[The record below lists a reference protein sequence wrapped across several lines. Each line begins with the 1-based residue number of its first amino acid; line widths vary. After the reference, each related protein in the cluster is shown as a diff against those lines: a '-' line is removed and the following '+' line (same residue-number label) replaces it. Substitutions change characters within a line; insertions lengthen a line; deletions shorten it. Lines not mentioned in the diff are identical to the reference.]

1 MSSRSS
7 RRTVIPE
14 VIQISATDCGPA
26 AIKSVFAGMGVELN
40 YRVLREA
47 CQTDV
52 DGTSIIT
59 LEEVSSQLGLDAEQV
74 MIPMDHV
81 FLPEAHA
88 LPAIIVT
95 LTAGG
100 RPHFVVLWRRIGSYV
115 QVMDPAA
122 GRHWARV
129 ETVASTFYQHTTS
142 VPAAAWREWASSAE
156 AVATLER
163 RLRDL
168 GAASA
173 PALIAKALED
183 PGHQSIA
190 MLDAAARA
198 VEAVVRAGAVGRG
211 RTAAGL
217 VQSMIAKAESGEVPI
232 PESYWSVR
240 PNPEVDGEL
249 LLIGAVLLRFRGW
262 RADATR
268 GDGAA
273 GAAEKAAP
281 AMTAEL
287 ATALTSAQVSP
298 ARTLLRL
305 LAQDPW
311 SIPLLIVAGL
321 VLATF
326 GRILQALMLRA
337 VLDLGRDLGT
347 VEQRATG
354 MLVLAGVAV
363 ALLLIQVPISLGL
376 LGIGRRLEVRLRKAY
391 FEKLPKTEDR
401 YFQSRLAS
409 DMASRCH
416 NIQAMRTLPALVA
429 QGLTISLEVLSTAAA
444 LMWAAPGAWTIAVG
458 LTGATLLL
466 PLFAQGLFFEPDMR
480 VQTHAGAL
488 SGFILN
494 ALQGLTPIRIH
505 GSERSLR
512 RGQEALL
519 VEWTKARY
527 WLQGLS
533 VSFEGVLMVVS
544 YGLVVLLV
552 HSYLETNERAS
563 LVLLVV
569 FWALRFPILGQRLL
583 VLTRTFPSAMNR
595 VRRLL
600 DIIGEIEPTPARV
613 EDIEPEPSRIGNIE
627 PAPSRIGNIEPAPS
641 RVVEPEPSRIGNTEP
656 TPARE
661 VPAAAL
667 ELRSPPAR
675 EAPDDHDAG
684 RPASGVAITMERVR
698 VKGGGHTILD
708 KVSLN
713 IAAGEHVALVGVS
726 GAGKS
731 TLVGLLL
738 GWLRPARG
746 EIRVDGEPLD
756 QPAIERLRR
765 ETAWVDPAVSIWNQ
779 SLLDNLRYGND
790 AAHGWSLDATLKGA
804 EMLDILEA
812 LPAGLQTS
820 LGEGGGLVSGG
831 QGQRVRLA
839 RAMLRSGVRL
849 AILDEPFRGLDR
861 ERRARLL
868 AESRRLWANVTLL
881 CVTHDVSQTQEFDRV
896 LVIEGGRIIEND
908 SPKALLAAQTSRYAE
923 LVRADLEN
931 HKLLWASGTWRHW
944 WLADGRLVEK
954 SAEKSAEKPAE
965 KSGP

>member
-1 MSSRSS
+1 MSPRP
-7 RRTVIPE
+7 RRRAIIPE

-26 AIKSVFAGMGVELN
+26 SLKSVFAGMGVELN

-52 DGTSIIT
+52 DGTSTDT
-59 LEEVSSQLGLDAEQV
+59 LEELSRQLGLDAEQV
-74 MIPMDHV
+74 MLPIDHV
-81 FLPEAHA
+81 FLPEARA

-95 LTAGG
+95 LSAGG
-100 RPHFVVLWRRIGSYV
+100 RPHFIVLWRRVGPFV

-122 GRHWARV
+122 GRHWTRV
-129 ETVASTFYQHTTS
+129 ETLISTLYQHTTS
-142 VPAAAWREWASSAE
+142 APAATWREWAGSEE
-156 AVATLER
+156 AVAALER
-163 RLRDL
+163 RLLDL
-168 GAASA
+168 GAASG

-183 PGHQSIA
+183 PHYHSIA
-190 MLDAAARA
+190 AVDAAARA
-198 VEAVVRAGAVGRG
+198 VEAVVRAGALRRG

-232 PESYWSVR
+232 PELYWSVR
-240 PNPEVDGEL
+240 PNPDTPDGPDGEHEL
-249 LLIGAVLLRFRGW
+249 LLTGAVLIRFRGW
-262 RADATR
+262 HGEPT
-268 GDGAA
+268 GGEGAA
-273 GAAEKAAP
+273 SPAP
-281 AMTAEL
+281 SAVNADL
-287 ATALTSAQVSP
+287 ATELVSPQVSP
-298 ARTLLRL
+298 AQTLLRL
-305 LAQDPW
+305 LKEDPR
-311 SIPLLIVAGL
+311 SIPLLITAGL

-337 VLDLGRDLGT
+337 MLDLGRDLGT
-347 VEQRATG
+347 IEQRAAG
-354 MLVLAGVAV
+354 MLVLAGVAL
-363 ALLLIQVPISLGL
+363 ALLVMQVPISLGL

-416 NIQAMRTLPALVA
+416 NIQTMRTLPSLIA
-429 QGLTISLEVLSTAAA
+429 QGITVSLEVLATAAA
-444 LMWAAPGAWTIAVG
+444 LVWAAPGAWGIALA
-458 LTGATLLL
+458 LTAATLVL
-466 PLFAQGLFFEPDMR
+466 PLLAQGLFFEPDMR

-494 ALQGLTPIRIH
+494 ALLGLTPIRIH
-505 GSERSLR
+505 GAERSLR

-527 WLQGLS
+527 WLQALS
-533 VSFEGVLMVVS
+533 VGFEGVLMLVS
-544 YGLVVLLV
+544 YTLVVLLV
-552 HSYLETNERAS
+552 YSYLQTSERAS

-600 DIIGEIEPTPARV
+600 DIIGQIDPTGEAPRPK
-613 EDIEPEPSRIGNIE
+613 PELHS
-627 PAPSRIGNIEPAPS
+627 
-641 RVVEPEPSRIGNTEP
+641 
-656 TPARE
+656 TP
-661 VPAAAL
+661 P
-667 ELRSPPAR
+667 R
-675 EAPDDHDAG
+675 EAPDDEAVEPAVG
-684 RPASGVAITMERVR
+684 VPAAASGVTISMERVR
-698 VKGGGHTILD
+698 VKGGGHIILD

-713 IAAGEHVALVGVS
+713 IAAGEHVAIVGVS

-746 EIRVDGEPLD
+746 EIRVDGELLD
-756 QPAIERLRR
+756 QLAIERLRR
-765 ETAWVDPAVSIWNQ
+765 TTAWVDPAISIWNQ

-790 AAHGWSLDATLKGA
+790 SEHGWSLDATLKGA

-861 ERRARLL
+861 DRRARLL
-868 AESRRLWANVTLL
+868 AESRRLWANVTLF
-881 CVTHDVSQTQEFDRV
+881 CVTHDVAQTQEFDRV
-896 LVIEGGRIIEND
+896 LVIENGRIIENGA
-908 SPKALLAAQTSRYAE
+908 PKELLATEKSRYAE
-923 LVRADLEN
+923 LLRADQDN
-931 HKLLWASGTWRHW
+931 HQALWRGGTWRHW

-954 SAEKSAEKPAE
+954 PM
-965 KSGP
+965 P

>member
-1 MSSRSS
+1 MSPPPR
-7 RRTVIPE
+7 RRTIVPE

-26 AIKSVFAGMGVELN
+26 SLKSVFAGMGVELN

-52 DGTSIIT
+52 DGTSTDT
-59 LEEVSSQLGLDAEQV
+59 LEDLSRQLGLDAEQV
-74 MIPMDHV
+74 MLPIDYV

-95 LTAGG
+95 LSAGG
-100 RPHFVVLWRRIGSYV
+100 RPHFVVLWRRIGPFV
-115 QVMDPAA
+115 QVMDPGA
-122 GRHWARV
+122 GRHWTRV
-129 ETVASTFYQHTTS
+129 ETLISTLYQHTTS
-142 VPAAAWREWASSAE
+142 APAAVWREWAGSEE

-168 GAASA
+168 GAVGAR
-173 PALIAKALED
+173 ALVVKALED
-183 PGHQSIA
+183 PRYHSIA
-190 MLDAAARA
+190 ELDAAARA
-198 VEAVVRAGAVGRG
+198 VEAVVRAGAIRRG
-211 RTAAGL
+211 RTAGGL
-217 VQSMIAKAESGEVPI
+217 VQSMIAKHESGEVAI

-240 PNPEVDGEL
+240 PNPDADDEL
-249 LLIGAVLLRFRGW
+249 LLTGAVLLRFRGW
-262 RADATR
+262 HGEPLGAHADMAGGERA
-268 GDGAA
+268 
-273 GAAEKAAP
+273 AAP
-281 AMTAEL
+281 APSSVPADL
-287 ATALTSAQVSP
+287 ATALVSAQVSP
-298 ARTLLRL
+298 AQTLLRL
-305 LAQDPW
+305 LKGDPR
-311 SIPLLIVAGL
+311 SIPVLIMAGL

-326 GRILQALMLRA
+326 GRIIQALMLRA
-337 VLDLGRDLGT
+337 MLDLGRDLGT
-347 VEQRATG
+347 IGQRATG
-354 MLVLAGVAV
+354 MLVLAAV
-363 ALLLIQVPISLGL
+363 ALALLSIQVPISLGL

-416 NIQAMRTLPALVA
+416 NIQAMRALPALIA
-429 QGLTISLEVLSTAAA
+429 QGITLSLEVLTTAAA
-444 LMWAAPGAWTIAVG
+444 LVWAAPGAWSIALG
-458 LTGATLLL
+458 LAAATLFL
-466 PLFAQGLFFEPDMR
+466 PLLAQGVFFEPDMR

-488 SGFILN
+488 SSFILN
-494 ALQGLTPIRIH
+494 ALLGLTPIRIH
-505 GSERSLR
+505 GAERSLR

-519 VEWTKARY
+519 VEWTKARF

-533 VSFEGVLMVVS
+533 VGFEGVLMVVS
-544 YGLVVLLV
+544 YALVVLLV
-552 HSYLETNERAS
+552 YSYLETSERAS

-583 VLTRTFPSAMNR
+583 VLTRSFPSAMNR

-600 DIIGEIEPTPARV
+600 DIIGEIEP
-613 EDIEPEPSRIGNIE
+613 S
-627 PAPSRIGNIEPAPS
+627 
-641 RVVEPEPSRIGNTEP
+641 
-656 TPARE
+656 
-661 VPAAAL
+661 
-667 ELRSPPAR
+667 
-675 EAPDDHDAG
+675 EAPNDEDAK
-684 RPASGVAITMERVR
+684 RAAGVATAARGVAFSMERVR
-698 VKGGGHTILD
+698 VKGGGHIILD
-708 KVSLN
+708 KVALN

-756 QPAIERLRR
+756 QLAIERLRR
-765 ETAWVDPAVSIWNQ
+765 TTAWVDPAISIWNQ

-790 AAHGWSLDATLKGA
+790 FAHGWSLDAILKGA

-839 RAMLRSGVRL
+839 RAMLRSDVRL
-849 AILDEPFRGLDR
+849 VILDEPFRGLDR

-881 CVTHDVSQTQEFDRV
+881 CVTHDVAQTQAFDRI
-896 LVIEGGRIIEND
+896 LVVEGGRIIENGP
-908 SPKALLAAQTSRYAE
+908 PKELLAKENSRYAE
-923 LVRADLEN
+923 LLRADQDN

-944 WLADGRLVEK
+944 WLSEGRLVEK
-954 SAEKSAEKPAE
+954 PR
-965 KSGP
+965 P

>member
-1 MSSRSS
+1 MSSRP
-7 RRTVIPE
+7 RRRAIIPE

-26 AIKSVFAGMGVELN
+26 SIKSVFAGMGLELN

-52 DGTSIIT
+52 DGTSIDA
-59 LEEVSSQLGLDAEQV
+59 LEELSSQLGLEAEQV
-74 MIPMDHV
+74 MLPMDHV
-81 FLPEAHA
+81 FLPEARA
-88 LPAIIVT
+88 LPAVIVT

-100 RPHFVVLWRRIGSYV
+100 RPHFVVLWRRVGPFV

-122 GRHWARV
+122 GRHWTRA
-129 ETVASTFYQHTTS
+129 ETLISTFYQHTTS
-142 VPAAAWREWASSAE
+142 VPAASWREWAGTEE
-156 AVATLER
+156 AVAALDR
-163 RLRDL
+163 RLLNL
-168 GAASA
+168 GAVEAK
-173 PALIAKALED
+173 ALIAKALED
-183 PGHQSIA
+183 PGYQSIA
-190 MLDAAARA
+190 ALDAAARA
-198 VEAVVRAGAVGRG
+198 VEAVVRSGALGRG

-217 VQSMIAKAESGEVPI
+217 VRSMIAKAESGEVPI

-240 PNPEVDGEL
+240 ANPEAEGEL
-249 LLIGAVLLRFRGW
+249 LLTGAVLLRFRGW
-262 RADATR
+262 RPEAAP
-268 GDGAA
+268 GEGAA
-273 GAAEKAAP
+273 AP
-281 AMTAEL
+281 SPMPMKDEL
-287 ATALTSAQVSP
+287 ATALVAAQASP

-305 LAQDPW
+305 VAEDPW
-311 SIPLLIVAGL
+311 SIPLLIAAGL
-321 VLATF
+321 VVATF
-326 GRILQALMLRA
+326 GRIIQALMLRA

-347 VEQRATG
+347 VEQRAMG
-354 MLVLAGVAV
+354 MLVLVAV
-363 ALLLIQVPISLGL
+363 ALALLAMQVPISLGL

-416 NIQAMRTLPALVA
+416 NIQAMRTLPVLIA
-429 QGLTISLEVLSTAAA
+429 QSITVSLEVLSTAAA
-444 LMWAAPGAWTIAVG
+444 LMWAAPGAWGIA
-458 LTGATLLL
+458 LALAAATLVL
-466 PLFAQGLFFEPDMR
+466 PLCAQGMFFEPDMR

-494 ALQGLTPIRIH
+494 ALLGLTPIRIH

-533 VSFEGVLMVVS
+533 VGFEGALMLVS
-544 YGLVVLLV
+544 YTLVVLLV
-552 HSYLETNERAS
+552 YSYLATSERAS

-600 DIIGEIEPTPARV
+600 DIIGEIDPEPVRAVTPAH
-613 EDIEPEPSRIGNIE
+613 EPELH
-627 PAPSRIGNIEPAPS
+627 A
-641 RVVEPEPSRIGNTEP
+641 
-656 TPARE
+656 TPPGEALDGAAVA
-661 VPAAAL
+661 VPAAV
-667 ELRSPPAR
+667 
-675 EAPDDHDAG
+675 
-684 RPASGVAITMERVR
+684 SGVAISMERVR
-698 VKGGGHTILD
+698 IKGGGHTILD

-713 IAAGEHVALVGVS
+713 IAPGEHVAIVGVS

-746 EIRVDGEPLD
+746 EIRIDGELLD
-756 QPAIERLRR
+756 QPAVERLRR

-779 SLLDNLRYGND
+779 SLLNNLRYGND
-790 AAHGWSLDATLKGA
+790 AAHGWALDATLKGA

-868 AESRRLWANVTLL
+868 AESRRLWKDVTLL
-881 CVTHDVSQTQEFDRV
+881 CVTHDVEHTPGFDRV
-896 LVIEGGRIIEND
+896 LVIEDGRIVENGPP
-908 SPKALLAAQTSRYAE
+908 SELLATEKSRYGE
-923 LVRADLEN
+923 LLRADQDN
-931 HKLLWASGTWRHW
+931 HKLLWSSGTWRHW
-944 WLADGRLVEK
+944 WLADGKLVEK
-954 SAEKSAEKPAE
+954 PR
-965 KSGP
+965 P